1 MKTMLYKIFV
11 EHWSRKLVSIVLAII
26 IWLVVNHTITST
38 RNISNVPVRII
49 NLPTGKTVEGM
60 QPNGRL
66 AKKLTLTVVGNK
78 SLIDELTPSDLEVV
92 IDASDKSDE
101 WIVTVTKK
109 NLVSLN
115 PEIEITGGISRVY
128 HPNFV
133 IRMTKLITDQIPIVI
148 THPIG
153 EAPRGYQ
160 FLDVWP
166 YHLTLTVSGPEEVIK
181 RLKVKE
187 QRITFNL
194 SDISKSQID
203 EISLKS
209 ENNSD
214 VVSFFVPDQWKQIN
228 IPTLSDSP
236 IEIDDPQAKA
246 LRIDFIRCN
255 LLPINATIQLSLFFP
270 SENLNQLNPENT
282 FLVPGSLIKFNK
294 GTPLITYPLYA
305 NGVDSLFLETV
316 REMIEIIIIAA
327 SESERKLLDWSI
339 QFVNPRLLEDRYVA
353 TLMSDVSDRDI
364 RLLQPTLREEYL
376 RNRFRSYMHRFQLFR
391 EDDSKFD
398 LSVTLQGKQIQ
409 VEEVGAIEPPN
420 APPLNTPIETESNPP
435 N

>member
-1 MKTMLYKIFV
+1 MKTLLYKIFV
-11 EHWSRKLVSIVLAII
+11 EHWSRKLVSIVLAVI
-26 IWLVVNHTITST
+26 IWLVVNHTLTST

-49 NLPTGKTVEGM
+49 HLPQGKTVEGM

-92 IDASDKSDE
+92 IDASDKPDE

-115 PEIEITGGISRVY
+115 PEIDISSGISRVY
-128 HPNFV
+128 NPNFV
-133 IRMTKLITDQIPIVI
+133 IRMTKLVTEQIPVVI
-148 THPIG
+148 TQPIG

-166 YHLTLTVSGPEEVIK
+166 YHLSLTISGPEEVVK
-181 RLKVKE
+181 RLKLKE

-203 EISLKS
+203 ELALKS
-209 ENNSD
+209 EGTSE
-214 VVSFFVPDQWKQIN
+214 VVSYFVPEQWKQIN
-228 IPTLSDSP
+228 IPILSDSP

-255 LLPINATIQLSLFFP
+255 LLPVNAPIQLSLFFP
-270 SENLNQLNPENT
+270 PENLELLNPENT
-282 FLVPGSLIKFNK
+282 TLGAGKLVQFTK
-294 GTPLITYPLYA
+294 GTPLISYSLYA
-305 NGVDSLFLETV
+305 NGVDNLFLETV
-316 REMIEIIIIAA
+316 RDMLEIVIIAA
-327 SESERKLLDWSI
+327 PKSERKLLDWSV
-339 QFVNPRLLEDRYVA
+339 QFVNPRLLEDKYVA

-364 RLLQPTLREEYL
+364 RLLQPILREEYL
-376 RNRFRSYMHRFQLFR
+376 RNRFRSYMNRFQLFR
-391 EDDSKFD
+391 SDDSKFD
-398 LSVTLQGKQIQ
+398 LTVFLKDNQIQ
-409 VEEVGAIEPPN
+409 IEEAGAIP
-420 APPLNTPIETESNPP
+420 SGS
-435 N
+435 

>member
-1 MKTMLYKIFV
+1 MKTLLYKIFV
-11 EHWSRKLVSIVLAII
+11 EHWSRKLVSIVLAVI
-26 IWLVVNHTITST
+26 IWLVVNHTLTST

-49 NLPTGKTVEGM
+49 HLPSGKTVEGM

-92 IDASDKSDE
+92 IDASDKPDE

-115 PEIEITGGISRVY
+115 PEIDISGGISRVY

-133 IRMTKLITDQIPIVI
+133 IRMTKLVTDQIPIVI
-148 THPIG
+148 TQPIG

-166 YHLTLTVSGPEEVIK
+166 YHLSLTVSGPEEVIK
-181 RLKVKE
+181 RLKLKE

-203 EISLKS
+203 ELSLKS
-209 ENNSD
+209 EGSSE

-228 IPTLSDSP
+228 IPILSDSP

-246 LRIDFIRCN
+246 LRIDFVRCN
-255 LLPINATIQLSLFFP
+255 LLPVDASIQLSLFFP
-270 SENLNQLNPENT
+270 PENLKQLNPENT
-282 FLVPGSLIKFNK
+282 SIAAGSLVQFNM
-294 GTPLITYPLYA
+294 GTPLITYPLFA

-316 REMIEIIIIAA
+316 RDMIEIVIIAA
-327 SESERKLLDWSI
+327 PKSERKLLDWSV
-339 QFVNPRLLEDRYVA
+339 QFVNPRLLEDRYVT

-376 RNRFRSYMHRFQLFR
+376 RNRFRSYMNRFQLFR
-391 EDDSKFD
+391 ADDSKFD
-398 LSVTLQGKQIQ
+398 LTVFLKDRQIQIEEAGMQPEGAPHPLTLQ
-409 VEEVGAIEPPN
+409 
-420 APPLNTPIETESNPP
+420 
-435 N
+435 

>member
-1 MKTMLYKIFV
+1 MKTLLYKIFI
-11 EHWSRKLVSIVLAII
+11 EHWSRKFVSIVLAII
-26 IWLVVNHTITST
+26 IWLVVNHTITNT

-49 NLPTGKTVEGM
+49 HLPAGKTVEGM

-78 SLIDELTPSDLEVV
+78 SVIDELTPSDLEVV
-92 IDASDKSDE
+92 IDASDKPDE

-115 PEIEITGGISRVY
+115 PEIEVSAGISRVY

-133 IRMTKLITDQIPIVI
+133 IRMTKLVTDQIPIVI
-148 THPIG
+148 TQPIG
-153 EAPRGYQ
+153 EPPRGYQ

-181 RLKVKE
+181 RLKLKE
-187 QRITFNL
+187 QRITYNL
-194 SDISKSQID
+194 SDISKAQID
-203 EISLKS
+203 ALALKS
-209 ENNSD
+209 EGTSE

-236 IEIDDPQAKA
+236 IEIDDPLAKT

-255 LLPINATIQLSLFFP
+255 LLPVNATVQLSVFFP
-270 SENLNQLNPENT
+270 PNTIDQYNPDNT
-282 FLVPGSLIKFNK
+282 SITPGPLVKFSK
-294 GTPLITYPLYA
+294 GMPLITDPLYA
-305 NGVDSLFLETV
+305 NGVDSLFLQTV
-316 REMIEIIIIAA
+316 RDMLEIVIIAA
-327 SESERKLLDWSI
+327 PKSDRKVLDWSV
-339 QFVNPRLLEDRYVA
+339 QFVNPRMLEDMYVT

-376 RNRFRSYMHRFQLFR
+376 RNRFRSYMNHFQLFR
-391 EDDSKFD
+391 EDESKFD
-398 LSVTLQGKQIQ
+398 LAIFLKGKHIHIEEASLLPEEIQ
-409 VEEVGAIEPPN
+409 EQPANELSA
-420 APPLNTPIETESNPP
+420 
-435 N
+435 